1 MIRWLHLSD
10 VHEHKSD
17 GYPRTRMY
25 GKIIEEVNKRADKPD
40 LVFFTGDLA
49 FSGTKAEYEKLQAG
63 FIAPLREALPDAL
76 FFPVPGNHDLMR
88 KRGTK
93 PRSWIGDEDESKL
106 FHAASPEG
114 AQKRADALFVRFS
127 NYAEFE
133 QGFAAWDKSDGHWLQ
148 SETGAAVWRGQI
160 DNRTIAVVG
169 LNTAWLCQ
177 DDQDWGKLTPGRG
190 LLERALEL
198 AQQGGE
204 PDLLFVLG
212 HHPLEAMEIERS
224 GDGVRLRQRL
234 KQNHALYLHGH
245 MHESETHAIGDR
257 YANTL
262 AIQAPSA
269 FQAADSKVW
278 RNGIMWGEA
287 DVQQGKLRLQPL
299 KWNDDYR
306 EFKFD
311 NDASANRNIEG
322 DYFALNLPNVE
333 HYGTSVDIASSY
345 KLLYSQENISTPD
358 QSPPPIHK
366 YGKETLRKNPVN
378 RVIVKSHNI
387 VRNRFKFLVDD
398 SRAAEQA
405 VFSGITGVRVV
416 GGSSRLRFIT
426 VAKDHDTPDDVFF
439 AGLEQMRARTG
450 GRMTPE
456 FRYDAE
462 SDLEF
467 DPLFSDAMV
476 EGDGLRP
483 KATLND
489 VLARIGAQNLIYP
502 KRNSVVIAVV
512 DSGVDGSRPEF
523 RPADKQAGGWPED
536 PYDPWKD
543 SRGHGTMCA
552 VIAAGAG
559 GDGGGFQGVAPLTPV
574 MSCRAPGLVDGDLA
588 LIYDKLADIAADGVT
603 VIASNS
609 YGWHTATP
617 PELPDGEKFSE
628 ALDNAIAAGV
638 HVVFSAG
645 NNHSKTGAGPTAC
658 TPNTIWQYKGLA
670 DVMTVGTCD
679 LEGSMWGYSSR
690 GPGQFPK
697 QPGHGPKPDVVAPT
711 PRMGLIAHGSRNI
724 VAPNG
729 WGTSG
734 AAPQVA
740 GLLAVLASTRPE
752 APRADL
758 FDIIRQ
764 TAASLGH
771 DKKCQ
776 GHGMIDCQA
785 AVAMLTSKIW

>member
-1 MIRWLHLSD
+1 MVGEVQINSIQGLELFFKSNKAFLSQVIATRTFLRIFPMI
-10 VHEHKSD
+10 V
-17 GYPRTRMY
+17 
-25 GKIIEEVNKRADKPD
+25 DK
-40 LVFFTGDLA
+40 
-49 FSGTKAEYEKLQAG
+49 K
-63 FIAPLREALPDAL
+63 DAL
-76 FFPVPGNHDLMR
+76 LFDLESQRIILNNFRAAVISFSAISSSSDDKSRIAANRAGRFNHNPVSKYVLKTAGRSNARRDAVLAISYASQCVIDDNYNVFWGDVSRDCEYFESINRSNKHIFVDTPLFHDGVYSGVLA
-88 KRGTK
+88 
-93 PRSWIGDEDESKL
+93 SWRNFLNSNDFLIYKFHHFVKWYEEMAPMEYGESPSNYFGDELLLKISLQPDEWW
-106 FHAASPEG
+106 ARG
-114 AQKRADALFVRFS
+114 AVPVNEDIDRWVREHS
-127 NYAEFE
+127 
-133 QGFAAWDKSDGHWLQ
+133 
-148 SETGAAVWRGQI
+148 I
-160 DNRTIAVVG
+160 
-169 LNTAWLCQ
+169 
-177 DDQDWGKLTPGRG
+177 
-190 LLERALEL
+190 
-198 AQQGGE
+198 
-204 PDLLFVLG
+204 
-212 HHPLEAMEIERS
+212 
-224 GDGVRLRQRL
+224 
-234 KQNHALYLHGH
+234 
-245 MHESETHAIGDR
+245 HAIPQRRLPPKPVETELPLSSSRDEIKKVTASGSIKKIR
-257 YANTL
+257 STSPKFTVL
-262 AIQAPSA
+262 A
-269 FQAADSKVW
+269 
-278 RNGIMWGEA
+278 
-287 DVQQGKLRLQPL
+287 
-299 KWNDDYR
+299 
-306 EFKFD
+306 
-311 NDASANRNIEG
+311 
-322 DYFALNLPNVE
+322 
-333 HYGTSVDIASSY
+333 
-345 KLLYSQENISTPD
+345 
-358 QSPPPIHK
+358 
-366 YGKETLRKNPVN
+366 
-378 RVIVKSHNI
+378 HNI
-387 VRNRFKFLVDD
+387 ARNRFKFLVDD
-398 SRAAEQA
+398 SRATEQA

-467 DPLFSDAMV
+467 DPLFSDAMA

-483 KATLND
+483 RATLND

-502 KRNSVVIAVV
+502 RRNSVVIAVV
-512 DSGVDGSRPEF
+512 DSGVDGARPEF
-523 RPADKQAGGWPED
+523 RPADKRAGGWAED

-588 LIYDKLADIAADGVT
+588 LIYDRLADMAADGIT
-603 VIASNS
+603 VVASNS
-609 YGWHTATP
+609 YGWHTATT

-628 ALDNAIAAGV
+628 ALNNAIAAGV

-645 NNHSKTGAGPTAC
+645 NNHSKTGAGPTVC

-679 LEGSMWGYSSR
+679 LEGNMWGYSSR